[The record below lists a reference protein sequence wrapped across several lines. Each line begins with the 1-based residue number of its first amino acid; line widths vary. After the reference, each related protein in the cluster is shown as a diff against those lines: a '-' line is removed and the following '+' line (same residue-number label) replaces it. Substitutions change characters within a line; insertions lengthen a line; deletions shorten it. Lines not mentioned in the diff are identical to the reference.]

1 MVLSKRK
8 GERLYIIRK
17 CSHDSVSSYSYKTPI
32 VTITCIAEK
41 HDQFLENSLPWKI
54 MILSTRN
61 AADILTENKSI
72 RECLCKF

>member
-1 MVLSKRK
+1 M
-8 GERLYIIRK
+8 
-17 CSHDSVSSYSYKTPI
+17 
-32 VTITCIAEK
+32 AEK